1 MYIALFGGEI
11 ESKSIDKLALLLET
25 LSSKGG
31 RFVYYAPFLGFLKKS
46 GVTVPAGEV
55 FDSRENLPA
64 KVEILLSLGGDGTF
78 LNSISCIR
86 DRGIPV
92 AGINFGRLGF
102 LTSARVSENGN
113 NRWMDSLIQGDY
125 IVSLRSLL
133 KLSIEGLPTNFYPY
147 ALNEISVQRSSP
159 YMLGVE
165 IKINGGVIPTFWAD
179 GFLVSTPT
187 GSTAYS
193 LSVGGPIVAPGSNVF
208 IIAPIAPHN
217 LNIRPIV
224 ISDDSHIEINL
235 ISKSPDVVLS
245 VDNRSVMIKSSEK
258 MVLSK
263 GDYSVNSI
271 QFSDFGFFAALNE
284 KLLWGEDKRNNA

>member
-11 ESKSIDKLALLLET
+11 DIKSIDKLLLLLET

-31 RFVYYAPFLGFLKKS
+31 KFCYYAPFLAFLKKNGIAVPS
-46 GVTVPAGEV
+46 GDL
-55 FDSRENLPA
+55 FDSRENLPMG
-64 KVEILLSLGGDGTF
+64 VEMLLSLGGDGTF

-86 DRGIPV
+86 DTGIPV

-102 LTSARVSENGN
+102 LTSARVSENEN
-113 NRWMDSLIQGDY
+113 QWMSSLIERDY
-125 IVSLRSLL
+125 ILSPRSLL
-133 KLSIEGLPTNFYPY
+133 KLSIEGLTDKFYPY
-147 ALNEISVQRSSP
+147 ALNEISVQRTSP

-235 ISKSPDVVLS
+235 ISKSSNVVLS
-245 VDNRSVMIKSSEK
+245 VDNRSVMIDSSEK
-258 MVLSK
+258 MMLSK
-263 GDYSVNSI
+263 GDYSVNCI